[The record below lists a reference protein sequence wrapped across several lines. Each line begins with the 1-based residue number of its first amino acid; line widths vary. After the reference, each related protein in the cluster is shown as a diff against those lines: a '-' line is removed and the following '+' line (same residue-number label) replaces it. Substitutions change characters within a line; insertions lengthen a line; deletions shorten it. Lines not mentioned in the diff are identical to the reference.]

1 MCTLSFLGFKAPIKS
16 KRVIMILFRFDFFNK
31 HISNLTGYINKV
43 DMQLITLQLFKPMI
57 YTATQTIL
65 P

>member
-1 MCTLSFLGFKAPIKS
+1 MCTLSLLGFKAPIKY
-16 KRVIMILFRFDFFNK
+16 RGVITILFRFDFFNK
-31 HISNLTGYINKV
+31 RISDLTGYVNKV

-57 YTATQTIL
+57 YIATQTIL